1 MSDSLLD
8 DLLDDSQTD
17 YLKKSCPS
25 LFDGSGAPKFSY
37 NNILST
43 DKANIIPDG
52 LKYYK
57 MVETGNNYVNDLLLE
72 EEKYLKEK
80 YGESLYNYFVS
91 RRDEYINSK
100 IKDTCEIVTGSSSST
115 SSSTSS
121 SSSSSSSD
129 YSSSLIVA
137 LRQQLNSYKQSL
149 ITYNEVSKQEEKN
162 IESGLLNARKF
173 YYRSDAMKDVDKIDT
188 ALSAIYYV
196 VIILCVVYVAI
207 KGRLSIRKNW
217 WVYLLLFILPLIL
230 SRIYIF
236 LAIRFQNLKDTVSEQ
251 IPKKAFMNQI

>member
-80 YGESLYNYFVS
+80 YGESLYDYFVN

-100 IKDTCEIVTGSSSST
+100 IKDTCEIVTG
-115 SSSTSS
+115 S

-173 YYRSDAMKDVDKIDT
+173 YYRSDAMEDVDKIDT

-196 VIILCVVYVAI
+196 VIISCVAYVAF

-217 WVYLLLFILPLIL
+217 WVYLLLFVLPLIL

-236 LAIRFQNLKDTVSEQ
+236 LAIRFQHLKDTVSEQ
-251 IPKKAFMNQI
+251 MPKKAFMNQL

>member
-43 DKANIIPDG
+43 DKTLIIPDG
-52 LKYYK
+52 LKYYS

-91 RRDEYINSK
+91 RRDEYITSK
-100 IKDTCEIVTGSSSST
+100 IKDTCETLTGSTST
-115 SSSTSS
+115 
-121 SSSSSSSD
+121 SSSSD
-129 YSSSLIVA
+129 YSSLVIA

-173 YYRSDAMKDVDKIDT
+173 YYRSDAMEDVDKIDT
-188 ALSAIYYV
+188 ALSAIYYIV
-196 VIILCVVYVAI
+196 VITCVAYVAI

-217 WVYLLLFILPLIL
+217 WVYLLLFVLPLIL

-236 LAIRFQNLKDTVSEQ
+236 VAIRFQNLKDSVSEQ
-251 IPKKAFMNQI
+251 IPKKAFMNQV

>member
-1 MSDSLLD
+1 MSNSLLD

-43 DKANIIPDG
+43 DKAHIIPDG
-52 LKYYK
+52 LKYYN
-57 MVETGNNYVNDLLLE
+57 MVETGNNYVDDLLLE

-91 RRDEYINSK
+91 QRDKYITTK
-100 IKDTCEIVTGSSSST
+100 IKGACETVAGST
-115 SSSTSS
+115 TTSS
-121 SSSSSSSD
+121 SSN
-129 YSSSLIVA
+129 YSSLVIA

-173 YYRSDAMKDVDKIDT
+173 YYRSDAMEDVDKIDT

-196 VIILCVVYVAI
+196 VIIACFAYVAI
-207 KGRLSIRKNW
+207 KGRLSIKKNW
-217 WVYLLLFILPLIL
+217 WVYLLLFVLPLIL

-236 LAIRFQNLKDTVSEQ
+236 VAIRFQNLKDTVSEQ
-251 IPKKAFMNQI
+251 IPKKAFMNQV